1 VGAVTGPEGESKL
14 CTLGLTKDFD
24 TPSGPLRVLDRV
36 DVSVG
41 QGELVCLVG
50 SSGCGKST
58 LLAIAAGLQPAT
70 SGVVLLDGQPV
81 TGPGA
86 HCGLVFQSFSLYPWR
101 TVAENVAFGL
111 EIAGLGKAA
120 SRRRV
125 ADYLGV
131 MGLTEFADT
140 LPRRLSGGMKQ
151 RTAIAR
157 ALATKPEV
165 LLLDEP
171 FGSLDAQTRASM
183 QELILDVWRT
193 LGTTVLMVTH
203 DVEEAVLLS
212 SRVYVLSPR
221 PGRVSAE
228 LDIHLP
234 DPRHRS
240 LLREPVFQSLC
251 HEVDD
256 LLGQAMRA
264 EAAPAG

>member
-1 VGAVTGPEGESKL
+1 MTAKL
-14 CTLGLTKDFD
+14 RTEGLTKDFA
-24 TPSGPLRVLDRV
+24 TASGPLRVLDAI
-36 DVSVG
+36 DVSVDD
-41 QGELVCLVG
+41 GEFVCLVG

-58 LLAIAAGLQPAT
+58 LLAIAAGLQEAT
-70 SGVVLLDGQPV
+70 AGIVLLDGEPV

-86 HCGLVFQSFSLYPWR
+86 HCGLVFQDFSLYPWR

-111 EIAGLGKAA
+111 EIAGVGRAEC
-120 SRRRV
+120 RTRV
-125 ADYLGV
+125 AHHLGL
-131 MGLTEFADT
+131 MGLTDFADA
-140 LPRRLSGGMKQ
+140 LPRQLSGGMKQ

-157 ALATKPEV
+157 ALATEPEV

-183 QELILDVWRT
+183 QELILDVWRR

-212 SRVYVLSPR
+212 GRIYVLSPR

-228 LDIHLP
+228 MTIDLP

-240 LLREPVFQSLC
+240 LLREPAFQTLC
-251 HEVDD
+251 HHVDD
-256 LLGQAMRA
+256 LLS
-264 EAAPAG
+264 AAVAVPA

>member
-1 VGAVTGPEGESKL
+1 MTAPDGAHKL
-14 CTLGLTKDFD
+14 RTVGLTKDFP
-24 TPSGPLRVLDRV
+24 TRPGPLRVLDRV
-36 DVSVG
+36 DVEVG
-41 QGELVCLVG
+41 AGEFVCMVG

-58 LLAIAAGLQPAT
+58 LLAIAAGLEQAT
-70 SGVVLLDGQPV
+70 EGTVLLDGEPV

-111 EIAGLGKAA
+111 EIAGLDKA
-120 SRRRV
+120 SRRSRV
-125 ADYLGV
+125 ADYLAV
-131 MGLTEFADT
+131 MGLTDFAGA
-140 LPRRLSGGMKQ
+140 LPRELSGGMKQ

-157 ALATKPEV
+157 ALATEPDV

-171 FGSLDAQTRASM
+171 FGALDAQTRASM

-193 LGTTVLMVTH
+193 LGTTILMVTH

-212 SRVYVLSPR
+212 NRVYVLSPR
-221 PGRVSAE
+221 PGRVAAE

-251 HEVDD
+251 HQVDD
-256 LLGQAMRA
+256 LMAAAMS
-264 EAAPAG
+264 AASRTVDA

>member
-1 VGAVTGPEGESKL
+1 MTGHLDEPKL
-14 CTLGLTKDFD
+14 RTLGLTKDFD
-24 TPSGPLRVLDRV
+24 TPSGRLRVLDRI

-41 QGELVCLVG
+41 NGEFVCIVG

-81 TGPGA
+81 TAPGA

-111 EIAGLGKAA
+111 EIAGLDRAA

-125 ADYLGV
+125 ADYLEV
-131 MGLTEFADT
+131 MGLTEFADV
-140 LPRRLSGGMKQ
+140 LPGQLSGGMKQ

-157 ALATKPEV
+157 ALATEPEV

-212 SRVYVLSPR
+212 GRIYVLSPR

-228 LDIHLP
+228 LDIQLP

-240 LLREPVFQSLC
+240 LLREPKFQSLC

-256 LLGQAMRA
+256 LLDLAMRV
-264 EAAPAG
+264 EASPTS

>member
-1 VGAVTGPEGESKL
+1 MSVPKMR
-14 CTLGLTKDFD
+14 TLGLTKDFP
-24 TPSGPLRVLDRV
+24 TRSGPLRVLDQI
-36 DVSVG
+36 DVSVDD
-41 QGELVCLVG
+41 GEFVCMVG

-58 LLAIAAGLQPAT
+58 LLAIAAGLEQAT
-70 SGVVLLDGQPV
+70 SGVVLLDGEPV

-111 EIAGLGKAA
+111 EVAGLDKAA
-120 SRRRV
+120 RRRRV
-125 ADYLGV
+125 ADYLAV
-131 MGLTEFADT
+131 MGLTDFADA
-140 LPRRLSGGMKQ
+140 LPKELSGGMKQ

-157 ALATKPEV
+157 ALATEPEV

-212 SRVYVLSPR
+212 GRIYVLSPR
-221 PGRVSAE
+221 PGRVAAE
-228 LDIHLP
+228 LDITLP

-240 LLREPVFQSLC
+240 LLREPVFQALC
-251 HEVDD
+251 HQVDD
-256 LLGQAMRA
+256 LLGTAMA
-264 EAAPAG
+264 TEAAQAG

>member
-1 VGAVTGPEGESKL
+1 MSGPATRPML
-14 CTLGLTKDFD
+14 QTLGLTKDFP
-24 TPSGPLRVLDRV
+24 TRSGPLRVLDRI

-41 QGELVCLVG
+41 KGEFVCMVG

-58 LLAIAAGLQPAT
+58 LLAIAAGLEQAT
-70 SGVVLLDGQPV
+70 SGVVLLDGEPV

-111 EIAGLGKAA
+111 EIAGLDKAT
-120 SRRRV
+120 RRSRV
-125 ADYLGV
+125 ADYLAV
-131 MGLTEFADT
+131 MGLTDFADA
-140 LPRRLSGGMKQ
+140 LPKELSGGMKQ

-157 ALATKPEV
+157 ALATEPEV

-171 FGSLDAQTRASM
+171 FGALDAQTRGSM

-193 LGTTVLMVTH
+193 LGTTILMVTH

-212 SRVYVLSPR
+212 GRIYVLSPR
-221 PGRVSAE
+221 PGRVAAE
-228 LDIHLP
+228 LDVHLP

-251 HEVDD
+251 HRVDD
-256 LLGQAMRA
+256 LLGEVMAA
-264 EAAPAG
+264 EPAAVFE